1 MANKPS
7 VGFIGLGIMGLPMA
21 GHILKAG
28 YPLTVYN
35 RTRSKT
41 RSLEAEG
48 AAVAAS
54 PREVAENSRM
64 IITMVS
70 DSPDVQEVVA
80 GAEGV
85 LDGIRPGSVVMDMST
100 ISPQVERDLDRQLRE
115 KGCTLVDAPVS
126 GGDVGAQNATLAI
139 MAGGEWEAFDRAVP
153 IFETM
158 GKTITYCGPVGS
170 GQLTKLCNQILVAV
184 TLMGVSEALV
194 FAGKNGLDQRVMIEA
209 VKGGAAGSWQLSNLA
224 PRGRGPRLRAGVYG
238 GPHPEGP
245 AAGDGERCRR
255 SGRASR
261 DNAGEPVVPHLPGQR
276 RGSGGDPGSGQGP
289 GAIGGIVAALIRAA
303 VEAAPYADTTGPS
316 SEGTR
321 PGDDR

>member
-41 RSLEAEG
+41 RSLEAAG

-70 DSPDVQEVVA
+70 DSPDVEAVVA
-80 GAEGV
+80 GSEGV
-85 LDGIRPGSVVMDMST
+85 LEGIRPDSVVMDMST
-100 ISPQVERDLDRQLRE
+100 ISPQVERELDEQLRA
-115 KGCTLVDAPVS
+115 KGCALVDAPVS

-139 MAGGEWEAFDRAVP
+139 MAGGDREAFDRAVP

-224 PRGRGPRLRAGVYG
+224 PRVVNRDFAPGFMVDLIQKDLRLVMESG
-238 GPHPEGP
+238 
-245 AAGDGERCRR
+245 AA
-255 SGRASR
+255 A
-261 DNAGEPVVPHLPGQR
+261 Q
-276 RGSGGDPGSGQGP
+276 
-289 GAIGGIVAALIRAA
+289 AALPA
-303 VEAAPYADTTGPS
+303 S
-316 SEGTR
+316 SLVNQLFRTSQARGEGLEGTQALVKVLEQLA
-321 PGDDR
+321 GL

>member
-41 RSLEAEG
+41 RALGAEG

-54 PREVAENSRM
+54 PSEVAANSQM

-80 GAEGV
+80 GSEGV
-85 LDGIRPGSVVMDMST
+85 LDGIRSGSVVMDMST

-115 KGCTLVDAPVS
+115 KGCALVDAPVS

-139 MAGGEWEAFDRAVP
+139 MAGGDREAFDRAVP

-194 FAGKNGLDQRVMIEA
+194 FAGKNGLDQRVMVEA

-224 PRGRGPRLRAGVYG
+224 PRVVDRDFAPGFMVDLIQKDLRLVMESG
-238 GPHPEGP
+238 
-245 AAGDGERCRR
+245 AA
-255 SGRASR
+255 A
-261 DNAGEPVVPHLPGQR
+261 Q
-276 RGSGGDPGSGQGP
+276 
-289 GAIGGIVAALIRAA
+289 AALPATSLVNQLFRTSQARG
-303 VEAAPYADTTGPS
+303 EGL
-316 SEGTR
+316 EGTQALAKVLEQLA
-321 PGDDR
+321 GG

>member
-41 RSLEAEG
+41 RSLEADG

-54 PREVAENSRM
+54 PREVAANSRM

-80 GAEGV
+80 GPEGV

-100 ISPQVERDLDRQLRE
+100 ISPQVERDLDRQLQE
-115 KGCTLVDAPVS
+115 KGCALVDAPVS

-139 MAGGEWEAFDRAVP
+139 MAGGAREAFDRAVP

-224 PRGRGPRLRAGVYG
+224 PRVVNRDFAPGFMVDLIQKDLRLVM
-238 GPHPEGP
+238 ES
-245 AAGDGERCRR
+245 AAG
-255 SGRASR
+255 A
-261 DNAGEPVVPHLPGQR
+261 Q
-276 RGSGGDPGSGQGP
+276 
-289 GAIGGIVAALIRAA
+289 AALPA
-303 VEAAPYADTTGPS
+303 TTLVNQFFRTSQARGEGL
-316 SEGTR
+316 EGTQALVKVLEQLA
-321 PGDDR
+321 GL

>member
-21 GHILKAG
+21 GHILKSG

-70 DSPDVQEVVA
+70 DSPDVQQVVA
-80 GAEGV
+80 GPDGV
-85 LDGIRPGSVVMDMST
+85 LDGVRPGSVVMDMST

-115 KGCTLVDAPVS
+115 KGCALVDAPVS

-139 MAGGEWEAFDRAVP
+139 MAGGDREAFDRAVP

-194 FAGKNGLDQRVMIEA
+194 FAGKNGLDQRVMVEA

-224 PRGRGPRLRAGVYG
+224 PRVVDRDFAPGFMVDLIQKDLRLVMESG
-238 GPHPEGP
+238 
-245 AAGDGERCRR
+245 AA
-255 SGRASR
+255 A
-261 DNAGEPVVPHLPGQR
+261 Q
-276 RGSGGDPGSGQGP
+276 
-289 GAIGGIVAALIRAA
+289 AALPATSLVNQLFRTSQARG
-303 VEAAPYADTTGPS
+303 EGL
-316 SEGTR
+316 EGTQALAKVLEQLA
-321 PGDDR
+321 GG

>member
-80 GAEGV
+80 GPDGV
-85 LDGIRPGSVVMDMST
+85 LDGVRPGSVVMDMST

-115 KGCTLVDAPVS
+115 KGCALVDAPVS

-139 MAGGEWEAFDRAVP
+139 MAGGDREAFDRAVP

-194 FAGKNGLDQRVMIEA
+194 FAGKNGLDQRVMVEA

-224 PRGRGPRLRAGVYG
+224 PRVVDRDFAPGFMVDLIQKDLRLVMESG
-238 GPHPEGP
+238 
-245 AAGDGERCRR
+245 AA
-255 SGRASR
+255 A
-261 DNAGEPVVPHLPGQR
+261 Q
-276 RGSGGDPGSGQGP
+276 
-289 GAIGGIVAALIRAA
+289 AALPATSLVNQLFRTSQARG
-303 VEAAPYADTTGPS
+303 EGL
-316 SEGTR
+316 EGTQALAKVLEQLA
-321 PGDDR
+321 GG

>member
-1 MANKPS
+1 MADKPS

-28 YPLTVYN
+28 YSLTVYN

-54 PREVAENSRM
+54 PREVAANSRM

-80 GAEGV
+80 GPEGV
-85 LDGIRPGSVVMDMST
+85 LKGIRPGSVVMDMST

-115 KGCTLVDAPVS
+115 KGCALVDAPVS

-139 MAGGEWEAFDRAVP
+139 MAGGDREAFDRAVP
-153 IFETM
+153 IFEIM

-184 TLMGVSEALV
+184 TLMGVSEALI
-194 FAGKNGLDQRVMIEA
+194 FAGKNGLDQGVMIEA

-224 PRGRGPRLRAGVYG
+224 PRVVNRDFAPGFMVDLIQKDLRLVMESG
-238 GPHPEGP
+238 
-245 AAGDGERCRR
+245 AA
-255 SGRASR
+255 A
-261 DNAGEPVVPHLPGQR
+261 Q
-276 RGSGGDPGSGQGP
+276 
-289 GAIGGIVAALIRAA
+289 AALPATSLVNQLFRTSQARG
-303 VEAAPYADTTGPS
+303 EGL
-316 SEGTR
+316 EGTQALVKVLEQLA
-321 PGDDR
+321 GL

>member
-1 MANKPS
+1 MADKPS

-54 PREVAENSRM
+54 PLEVAANSRM

-80 GAEGV
+80 GPEGV
-85 LDGIRPGSVVMDMST
+85 VDGIRPGSVVMDMST

-115 KGCTLVDAPVS
+115 KGCALVDAPVS

-139 MAGGEWEAFDRAVP
+139 MAGGDREAFDRAVP

-184 TLMGVSEALV
+184 TLMGVSEALI

-224 PRGRGPRLRAGVYG
+224 PRVVNRDFAPGFMVDLIQKDLRLVMESG
-238 GPHPEGP
+238 
-245 AAGDGERCRR
+245 AA
-255 SGRASR
+255 A
-261 DNAGEPVVPHLPGQR
+261 Q
-276 RGSGGDPGSGQGP
+276 
-289 GAIGGIVAALIRAA
+289 AALPATSLVNQLFRTSQARG
-303 VEAAPYADTTGPS
+303 EGL
-316 SEGTR
+316 EGTQALVKVLEQLA
-321 PGDDR
+321 GL

>member
-1 MANKPS
+1 MADKPS

-41 RSLEAEG
+41 RSLEADG

-54 PREVAENSRM
+54 PREVAENSQM
-64 IITMVS
+64 IVTIVS

-80 GAEGV
+80 GPEGV
-85 LDGIRPGSVVMDMST
+85 LDGIRPGSVVIDMST

-115 KGCTLVDAPVS
+115 QGCALVDAPVS
-126 GGDVGAQNATLAI
+126 GGDVGARNATLAI
-139 MAGGEWEAFDRAVP
+139 MAGGDREAFDRVVP

-224 PRGRGPRLRAGVYG
+224 PRVVNRDFAPGFMVDLIQKDLRLVM
-238 GPHPEGP
+238 ES
-245 AAGDGERCRR
+245 AA
-255 SGRASR
+255 A
-261 DNAGEPVVPHLPGQR
+261 AQ
-276 RGSGGDPGSGQGP
+276 
-289 GAIGGIVAALIRAA
+289 AALPATSLVNQLFRTSQARG
-303 VEAAPYADTTGPS
+303 EGL
-316 SEGTR
+316 EGTQALVKVLEQLA
-321 PGDDR
+321 GL

>member
-80 GAEGV
+80 GPDGV
-85 LDGIRPGSVVMDMST
+85 LDGVRPGSVVMDMST
-100 ISPQVERDLDRQLRE
+100 ISPQVERDLDRQLRK
-115 KGCTLVDAPVS
+115 KGCALVDAPVS

-139 MAGGEWEAFDRAVP
+139 MAGGGREAFDRAVP

-194 FAGKNGLDQRVMIEA
+194 FAGKNGLDQRVMVEA

-224 PRGRGPRLRAGVYG
+224 PRVVDRDFAPGFMVDLIQKDLRLVMESG
-238 GPHPEGP
+238 
-245 AAGDGERCRR
+245 AA
-255 SGRASR
+255 A
-261 DNAGEPVVPHLPGQR
+261 Q
-276 RGSGGDPGSGQGP
+276 
-289 GAIGGIVAALIRAA
+289 AALPATSLVNQLFRTSQARG
-303 VEAAPYADTTGPS
+303 EGL
-316 SEGTR
+316 EGTQALAKVLEQLA
-321 PGDDR
+321 GG